1 MGCPVFTSSFFIPNY
16 FEPHYYY
23 RNGVV
28 PTSYNSDY
36 DSLSFVIPYRPEREA
51 LLPRFR
57 RRNS

>member
-1 MGCPVFTSSFFIPNY
+1 MFTSSFFIPNY

-51 LLPRFR
+51 LLPRLR
-57 RRNS
+57 RRNP